1 MNETIQV
8 QTREHIKE
16 FLPATLRKA
25 LSSYHQFVDKDDF
38 ATDKDFSKHHMACK
52 VAISH
57 IELLIK
63 LSRLAYTEEEASMD
77 PVLMEA
83 AQRDIKNF
91 YNPLPQDDDD
101 LA

>member
-1 MNETIQV
+1 MTDQIQNLT
-8 QTREHIKE
+8 QEQIKE

-25 LSSYHQFVDKDDF
+25 LSSYREFVEKEDF
-38 ATDKDFSKHHMACK
+38 ATNDGFSKDHTACK

-63 LSRLAYTEEEASMD
+63 LGRLAYAGEGEAED
-77 PVLMEA
+77 PENKIA
-83 AQRDIKNF
+83 AM
-91 YNPLPQDDDD
+91 QDYETFLNNTSDNHNE